1 MPSFLA
7 GILATL
13 AVLVV
18 VVQLALPPYL
28 AGRIE
33 DRLEDGGGSANVDLD
48 AFPAVLLLAG
58 RGGSFEVQGEGL
70 RLALGDRREDPLKR
84 LDGFERVKILLTN
97 LDAGPLRTGTF
108 ELTREGRGA
117 DYELTVRAS
126 ATAQELAAQLG
137 SAGGGALGGLFG
149 SLAGGLMGRAAL
161 TPIPLELRA
170 TVSSTDGRPDVA
182 EASGSVAG
190 LPTGPLARV
199 VLEVVLD
206 QL

>member
-7 GILATL
+7 GILVAV

-18 VVQLALPPYL
+18 VVQLALPSFL
-28 AGRIE
+28 AGRVE
-33 DRLEDGGGSANVDLD
+33 DRLEEGGGSANVDLD

-58 RGGSFEVQGEGL
+58 RGGSFEVEGDGL
-70 RLALGDRREDPLKR
+70 RLELGDRRDDPLKR
-84 LDGFERVKILLTN
+84 LDGFGRVRINLTN
-97 LDAGPLRTGTF
+97 LEAGPLRARRF
-108 ELTREGRGA
+108 ELMREGRGR
-117 DYELTVRAS
+117 DYELTVRAI
-126 ATAQELAAQLG
+126 ATPQELAAQLG

-161 TPIPLELRA
+161 TPIPLELAA
-170 TVSSTDGRPDVA
+170 TVSSRDGRPDVA

-190 LPTGPLARV
+190 LPAGRLARV